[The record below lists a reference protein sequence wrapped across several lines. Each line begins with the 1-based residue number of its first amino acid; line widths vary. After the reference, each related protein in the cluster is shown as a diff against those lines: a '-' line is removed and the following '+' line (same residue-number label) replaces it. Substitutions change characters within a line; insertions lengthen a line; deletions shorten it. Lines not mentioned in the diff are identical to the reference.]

1 MPSGDSKAPHLNVE
15 FAHRLAD
22 KLFPAWAEMKRLVAQ
37 IEQLE
42 RDRAQLLKTEVSHLH
57 PHCTSRHAL
66 TFQLPEI
73 KGFSD
78 EMYHE
83 KKRAASLMH
92 QIMAFELDQNV
103 RVERIEKDIIDAEA
117 FINDIKAGELQAKN
131 QMLVEVLRR
140 GQLLP
145 FESSKLNWEVD
156 TNDEDEAAKPGGLS
170 KGIS

>member
-1 MPSGDSKAPHLNVE
+1 
-15 FAHRLAD
+15 
-22 KLFPAWAEMKRLVAQ
+22 
-37 IEQLE
+37 
-42 RDRAQLLKTEVSHLH
+42 
-57 PHCTSRHAL
+57 
-66 TFQLPEI
+66 
-73 KGFSD
+73 
-78 EMYHE
+78 
-83 KKRAASLMH
+83 MH